1 LVHLLH
7 FYSQIQKPST
17 SQSQSPPQANTPVE
31 LTNDFQILNK
41 NELPMEGLMEI
52 LNATLSDA
60 VTEAPRA
67 ECGGG
72 AWCSKDLK
80 DF

>member
-1 LVHLLH
+1 
-7 FYSQIQKPST
+7 
-17 SQSQSPPQANTPVE
+17 
-31 LTNDFQILNK
+31 
-41 NELPMEGLMEI
+41 MEGLMEI

-80 DF
+80 DFWSAYDPTHFGDADNNSNGWAQ